1 MVRSSDKPYIV
12 HTFTC
17 HYREPDMHAP
27 WSWKF
32 KWEQNTIS
40 SFKSGHSG
48 GGAKGHNYVQGAAGG
63 TSKKASQMSASVKYG
78 NRRKQAQK
86 GSIICPRYIASQ

>member
-1 MVRSSDKPYIV
+1 
-12 HTFTC
+12 
-17 HYREPDMHAP
+17 MHVP

-48 GGAKGHNYVQGAAGG
+48 EDAKGHNYVQGAAGG
-63 TSKKASQMSASVKYG
+63 TSRKASQMSASVSMVTG
-78 NRRKQAQK
+78 ENRLRKVQLFAQDT
-86 GSIICPRYIASQ
+86 

>member
-1 MVRSSDKPYIV
+1 MVYELYLNKAIRDKKAFSGDEPYIV

-17 HYREPDMHAP
+17 PYRECDMYEP

-48 GGAKGHNYVQGAAGG
+48 GDAKGHNYVQGAA
-63 TSKKASQMSASVKYG
+63 
-78 NRRKQAQK
+78 
-86 GSIICPRYIASQ
+86 